1 MDAKL
6 FKSPK
11 SADKQRWDISALHL
25 STTQTQQF
33 VPLKGLKTWRFNS
46 NIQRDT

>member
-11 SADKQRWDISALHL
+11 SADKQRWNIFALYH
-25 STTQTQQF
+25 STKQTQQF
-33 VPLKGLKTWRFNS
+33 VPLMGLKA
-46 NIQRDT
+46 